1 MLQMKDIWS
10 DVNDEEDADDGGS
23 CTLTDDEK
31 LKLEDEQC
39 QQLQQENDFLRA
51 QIAEAITSIIHDAIF
66 IIQGGPNQ
74 TRPLYIFACNKLMH
88 LPKFTIFDTYKLQKP
103 TNIMM
108 PILC

>member
-1 MLQMKDIWS
+1 MQIDTVMFFGLFYHRLLNVIILSFVDGLMLQMKDIWS
-10 DVNDEEDADDGGS
+10 DVNDDDADDGGS

-66 IIQGGPNQ
+66 IIYLFY
-74 TRPLYIFACNKLMH
+74 R
-88 LPKFTIFDTYKLQKP
+88 FTITCE
-103 TNIMM
+103 IVA
-108 PILC
+108 LC